1 MDYQTFRELL
11 SIAEKTDD
19 REAFFI
25 AEPVRKMSDSEYYLW
40 PIWTYAHDRTL
51 KCIRSFTGM
60 PRTNFATRYDLP
72 YRTVT
77 DWEREQRVP
86 PPYLLDLLAFA
97 VITDRRYY

>member
-1 MDYQTFRELL
+1 MDYQTFRDLL
-11 SIAEKTDD
+11 AIAEQIDD

-25 AEPVRKMSDSEYYLW
+25 AEPVQNMKDVEQYLW
-40 PIWTYAHDRTL
+40 PIWSYAHDRTI
-51 KCIRSFTGM
+51 KCIRAFTGM
-60 PRTNFATRYDLP
+60 QRTSFVARYNLV

-77 DWEREQRVP
+77 EWERGQRVP